1 MGLDLARSTPSGP
14 QICPLSSTLTI
25 GVLVGCLCVVQ
36 FSLSRESENHG
47 CRQVKSEMSFVDLKV
62 KVIPLAKE
70 NRVVGY
76 QDDVLKVKV
85 TAPPVEGK
93 ANKAVVKLLAR
104 ALGTKKGNVEIIR
117 GSKSREKLIRI
128 TGVDTRALRNLL

>member
-1 MGLDLARSTPSGP
+1 
-14 QICPLSSTLTI
+14 
-25 GVLVGCLCVVQ
+25 
-36 FSLSRESENHG
+36 
-47 CRQVKSEMSFVDLKV
+47 MSFVDLKV

-85 TAPPVEGK
+85 TAPPVGGK
-93 ANKAVVKLLAR
+93 ANKAVVKLLAH

-128 TGVDTRALRNLL
+128 RDVDTRALRNLL